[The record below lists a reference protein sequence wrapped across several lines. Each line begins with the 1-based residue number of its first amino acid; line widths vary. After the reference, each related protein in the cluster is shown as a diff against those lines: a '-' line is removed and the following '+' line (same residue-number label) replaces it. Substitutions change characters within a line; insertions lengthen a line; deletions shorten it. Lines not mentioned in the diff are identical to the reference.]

1 MACNLRWGVPS
12 DWARLSREI
21 KIDRIK
27 LELRMAMDAPDVDCS
42 VIRNYLFQLES
53 RTSQSCAHRLVTTN
67 WDYLLQR
74 EILNMGFET
83 LPKWLLSSHVSHLNG
98 TIENL
103 DSDYRSPF
111 LLEEDLGSQR
121 WATPEADIAYNEM
134 LGAKCV
140 VVVGMSFECETDRFL
155 LAAMHR
161 AEDDVPLGEALVIV
175 LNLDQA
181 ALDKVSKRIKASLPR
196 AKIWPVRQ
204 SFEAWV
210 DEGMPELRAAGF
222 LN

>member
-1 MACNLRWGVPS
+1 MDENRAWNLFR
-12 DWARLSREI
+12 D
-21 KIDRIK
+21 
-27 LELRMAMDAPDVDCS
+27 
-42 VIRNYLFQLES
+42 
-53 RTSQSCAHRLVTTN
+53 
-67 WDYLLQR
+67 
-74 EILNMGFET
+74 
-83 LPKWLLSSHVSHLNG
+83 
-98 TIENL
+98 
-103 DSDYRSPF
+103 
-111 LLEEDLGSQR
+111 
-121 WATPEADIAYNEM
+121 DIAYNEM